1 MSNAVPANANQGCV
15 GPASDAAGK
24 TSGCSG
30 CPNQGACSSGAA
42 KALME
47 QGDPAIQEVKARLSS
62 VKHKILVLSGKG
74 GVGKST
80 FSCQL
85 AWLLSDLEFNVGIL
99 DIDICGPSVPKI
111 MGVESQEVRKSSF
124 GWSPVYAAEN
134 LGVMSVGFMLG
145 SKNDAIIW
153 RGPRKNGL
161 IKQFLT
167 DVYWGDLDVL
177 LVDAPPGTS
186 DEHLSITTYLK
197 DSDVDGAIIVT
208 TPQEVALLDVRKE
221 LTFCQRVGVPVI
233 GVVENMAGFT
243 CPHCAT
249 NTQIFEPSSGGAAAM
264 CAEMGVPFLGSIPLD
279 PYLMRACE
287 QGRSYAG
294 TFPAAPAVH
303 AFKHV
308 VSNLFQSSEGLA
320 TTAGEHELG
329 AKLDEMTVA
338 ATAAAE
344 QQQQQRAQTQAA
356 LSGFMADAE

>member
-1 MSNAVPANANQGCV
+1 
-15 GPASDAAGK
+15 
-24 TSGCSG
+24 
-30 CPNQGACSSGAA
+30 
-42 KALME
+42 ME
-47 QGDPAIQEVKARLSS
+47 A
-62 VKHKILVLSGKG
+62 
-74 GVGKST
+74 
-80 FSCQL
+80 
-85 AWLLSDLEFNVGIL
+85 NVGIL

-111 MGVESQEVRKSSF
+111 MGVEAQEVRKSSY

-197 DSDVDGAIIVT
+197 DAAVDGAIIVT

-221 LTFCQRVGVPVI
+221 LTFCQRVNVPVL

-243 CPHCAT
+243 CPHCRT
-249 NTQIFEPSSGGAAAM
+249 NTDIFEPSSGGAAAM
-264 CAEMGVPFLGSIPLD
+264 CAEMNVPFLGSIPLD

-287 QGRSYAG
+287 QGCSYAA
-294 TFPAAPAVH
+294 TYPSAPAVH
-303 AFKHV
+303 AFKSV
-308 VSNLFQSSEGLA
+308 VGQLFTRSQAL
-320 TTAGEHELG
+320 
-329 AKLDEMTVA
+329 A
-338 ATAAAE
+338 ATAVELGLEGKMAQHAADAAE
-344 QQQQQRAQTQAA
+344 VAKADEERRQAQTQALKA
-356 LSGFMADAE
+356 GLMADEE